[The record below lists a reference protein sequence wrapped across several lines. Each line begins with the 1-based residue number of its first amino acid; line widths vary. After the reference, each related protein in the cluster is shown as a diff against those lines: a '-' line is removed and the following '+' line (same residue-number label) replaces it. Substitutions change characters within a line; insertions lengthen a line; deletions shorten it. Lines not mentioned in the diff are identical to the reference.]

1 MEESFAS
8 SFTASQRSV
17 LVTGCSSGIGRAT
30 ALGLARAGY
39 TVFATVRTE
48 AHATELRGL
57 GIPDLVPLCPL
68 DLTHLE
74 HIPPVMARVE
84 AELAHAARPAC
95 TPWCTTPG
103 AARWPHRTAEPGALS
118 PRAGDPPAG
127 VGGPDQACLPLIR
140 SAHGRLVWIVTPA
153 IIPTPYVASIHAC
166 DFAVNCIARTLEI
179 ELKPWDIPNIMI
191 RCGGIKTAAG
201 LRTTGEVAAL
211 FAAAPPERLELY
223 RPALSRWGEDMAA
236 FDEKRAEP
244 AAVAALVLKAL
255 EAQASQTPLFYRP
268 HGRHGGRVGGAAP
281 ASGGRRAQAALLN
294 GGWEK
299 GLCAG

>member
-84 AELAHAARPAC
+84 AELAQRGQAGLYAVVHNAGGSSVAPIELLNLEHFRRELE
-95 TPWCTTPG
+95 TRLLG
-103 AARWPHRTAEPGALS
+103 SVALT
-118 PRAGDPPAG
+118 
-127 VGGPDQACLPLIR
+127 QACLPLIR

-223 RPALSRWGEDMAA
+223 RPTLSRWGEDMAA

-255 EAQASQTPLFYRP
+255 EARHPRRRYSIGHMAGMAAVLEALPQPLADAVLKLRF
-268 HGRHGGRVGGAAP
+268 
-281 ASGGRRAQAALLN
+281 
-294 GGWEK
+294 
-299 GLCAG
+299 